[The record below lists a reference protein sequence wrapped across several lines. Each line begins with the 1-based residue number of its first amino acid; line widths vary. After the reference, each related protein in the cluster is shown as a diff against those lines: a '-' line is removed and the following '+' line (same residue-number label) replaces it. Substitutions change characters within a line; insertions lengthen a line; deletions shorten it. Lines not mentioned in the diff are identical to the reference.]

1 MTDIAIL
8 GAGAFGTS
16 LAISLAR
23 AGQKVHLIP
32 RGDTQVAL
40 LEQDREN
47 KQRLPGVAFPD
58 SLNVT
63 AHIPDK
69 AGIVL
74 AAIPTQVMA
83 DYLTPLAPILADRVV
98 VTCNK
103 GIDLKTGL
111 GPAGIVRVACPDAK
125 VAVLSGPGFAQ
136 DIARN
141 LPTAMTLA
149 CTDEERGQQVQQVL
163 STPTLRLYLSTDVT
177 GVEMGGALKNVIAIA
192 AGLVAG
198 AQLGE
203 SARAAI
209 ITRGYAELT
218 RFALAR
224 GAEAETLAGLSG
236 LGDLV
241 LTCTSPTSRNYAHGQ
256 KIGAG
261 EVPDRTKTVE
271 GAATAG
277 IVATLA
283 RELGV
288 EVPITEVVNKILNEE
303 MDVMRAQEI
312 LFARPLRKE

>member
-69 AGIVL
+69 VGIVL

-111 GPAGIVRVACPDAK
+111 GPAGIVRVACPGAK

>member
-111 GPAGIVRVACPDAK
+111 GPAGIVRVACPGAK

-149 CTDEERGQQVQQVL
+149 CMDEERGQQVQQML